1 VRPEHPLDEILRQL
15 QARPQ
20 QPILVV
26 GDGGLEGVIT
36 IDNLAELLEIAQSLG
51 RTGAVR
57 LRG

>member
-1 VRPEHPLDEILRQL
+1 
-15 QARPQ
+15 
-20 QPILVV
+20 
-26 GDGGLEGVIT
+26 VIT